1 MMRSFNHP
9 NIVGLHQVFETYTTI
24 YFVKPYNSNET
35 LGAFLRRSDPNV
47 ELQTPRIINSILQA
61 LSYLASEG
69 IILQN
74 LNINSVILTKEGNVK
89 IIDFLYLTRSN
100 MADLAQQKALCPGY
114 IAPEVLKYDKRIPE
128 TTFNEV
134 SNVFSVGC
142 ILFEM

>member
-1 MMRSFNHP
+1 MRSFNHP

-24 YFVKPYNSNET
+24 YFAKPYNPSET

-47 ELQTPRIINSILQA
+47 ELQTPRIINSILQG

-69 IILQN
+69 IFLQN
-74 LNINSVILTKEGNVK
+74 LKINSVILTKEGNIK

-100 MADLAQQKALCPGY
+100 MEDLAQQKALCPGY
-114 IAPEVLKYDKRIPE
+114 IAPEVLKYDKRIQG
-128 TTFNEV
+128 TTFNET